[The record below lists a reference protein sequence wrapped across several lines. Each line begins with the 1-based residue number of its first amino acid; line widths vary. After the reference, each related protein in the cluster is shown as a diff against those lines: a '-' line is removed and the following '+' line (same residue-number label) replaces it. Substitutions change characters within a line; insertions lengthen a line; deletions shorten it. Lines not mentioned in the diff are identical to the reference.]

1 VGRLFF
7 DFEAVFDRDGN
18 APRRSELL
26 ESLVPK
32 SDDTDDEAPMKLP
45 PVPRAKKTT
54 DDEDEKKKDRRRG
67 RKAKKT
73 ILEEYG
79 EEREKV
85 LEKLGGSKQAP
96 FPRDAV
102 QEALVLD
109 ARDRAAAKK
118 RALVEEVPPPP
129 VFDPFE
135 DNLVRA
141 GVSFRFP
148 VAAMASR

>member
-54 DDEDEKKKDRRRG
+54 DDEDEKKKDRRSATR
-67 RKAKKT
+67 R
-73 ILEEYG
+73 
-79 EEREKV
+79 RH
-85 LEKLGGSKQAP
+85 
-96 FPRDAV
+96 
-102 QEALVLD
+102 
-109 ARDRAAAKK
+109 
-118 RALVEEVPPPP
+118 
-129 VFDPFE
+129 
-135 DNLVRA
+135 
-141 GVSFRFP
+141 
-148 VAAMASR
+148 